1 MPSMSAERKYD
12 YTNYLSVHINDQS
25 NGRNRVTHR
34 TVYFCI
40 MLYLVPRFEWQWFD
54 VRFAL
59 ELGL

>member
-1 MPSMSAERKYD
+1 MRAERKYD
-12 YTNYLSVHINDQS
+12 YTNCGLYLSVHINDQS

-34 TVYFCI
+34 TDYFCI
-40 MLYLVPRFEWQWFD
+40 MLYLVPSFEWQWFD